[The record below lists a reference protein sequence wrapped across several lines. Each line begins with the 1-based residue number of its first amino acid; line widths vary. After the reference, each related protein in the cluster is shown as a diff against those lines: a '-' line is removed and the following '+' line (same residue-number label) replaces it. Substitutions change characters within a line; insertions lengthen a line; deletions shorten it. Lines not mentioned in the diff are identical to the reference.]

1 MGLTVII
8 DGPSAIPSSTYVL
21 DRPKHAWRLP
31 ETTIYSMLS
40 AMDHPEYFLF
50 YPGWPS
56 HEKVLEVYLILV
68 FFRSNSNGYFLV
80 FLVFTLQ
87 WSSFWVCCFLL
98 KWKLSLIYN
107 HTLVSFSSPRCSG
120 LPLHFSMPT
129 CFCVTHGCYSSGGKD
144 PTISHKSLG
153 RNVDGHTYKAHTL
166 ADKQAAFRV
175 AEENAELALTA

>member
-40 AMDHPEYFLF
+40 TMDHPEYFLF

-87 WSSFWVCCFLL
+87 RSSFWVSCFLL

-107 HTLVSFSSPRCSG
+107 HTLVSFFFSQVFWFATALFDAHLLLCHSRLLLLWWQGSY
-120 LPLHFSMPT
+120 LPQIVKKE
-129 CFCVTHGCYSSGGKD
+129 C
-144 PTISHKSLG
+144 
-153 RNVDGHTYKAHTL
+153 
-166 ADKQAAFRV
+166 
-175 AEENAELALTA
+175 